1 MQTCPLLRASID
13 ARSTKNAMRRMQCV
27 ASTPSTHP
35 SSHAERWLRIAI
47 RLSSFMGWR
56 ALANLLAAIP
66 DSNDDF
72 GVFQVLSHEPRAGQ
86 AALKVPGWWQAPR
99 RKPPPTLLSS
109 RFTRSR
115 RNSDPGE
122 LSRTNLRQRLRRTTD

>member
-27 ASTPSTHP
+27 ASTPSTPSTHP
-35 SSHAERWLRIAI
+35 SSRAERWLRIAI
-47 RLSSFMGWR
+47 RLASFMGWR

-72 GVFQVLSHEPRAGQ
+72 GVF
-86 AALKVPGWWQAPR
+86 
-99 RKPPPTLLSS
+99 
-109 RFTRSR
+109 
-115 RNSDPGE
+115 
-122 LSRTNLRQRLRRTTD
+122 